1 MANKKITYTVD
12 LEAQAQQFQQTIE
25 KAKSALKS
33 LSATPEMTDKQ
44 FFTLNKA
51 LDSMLA
57 KMREV
62 KTQAGQG
69 FISTSDFNATQK
81 KITDLKNRFN
91 NWVSDFK
98 SLGLSPEDFLPD
110 TDEYKKDTKRIEEI
124 NAELSKL
131 RTQLKSLKK
140 NDLIDDS
147 LKTKAGV
154 GNIKGIQDIISRRR
168 TEIESSLA
176 EKSSKLGKEYSS
188 FSEEDYSRYEQ
199 IFKESK
205 IELDKLV
212 GAGRSKELSARR
224 QELKAI
230 TETLKNLLPQLR
242 TYLDLQKELGNLSEV
257 ESSYT
262 EIAEKIK
269 NAQATLQEIQP
280 NVDKAVQQAQDSIKK
295 DFKIID
301 EAQGEAEQA
310 TGALSNAVEKGRQE
324 YEDLDN
330 QAKNMNGLKSYFT
343 SLVSATA
350 IYMRLRQAVIGAFN
364 DFKEIDSELNA
375 ISIVTGK
382 TMKELWGNFGNLNS
396 IAQQY
401 GVTTKN
407 VIEVQKLY
415 YQQGRNAVEVTQ
427 LTGETLKFAK
437 ISGLDFANATDYMT
451 AALNA
456 YNIAAKDASEITDT
470 YAALSAAAAVD
481 SQEVA
486 VAMSKVASMAAAAGS
501 SFKDTSAYLSKIIE
515 VTREAPE
522 ILCLFPKSVA

>member
-1 MANKKITYTVD
+1 
-12 LEAQAQQFQQTIE
+12 
-25 KAKSALKS
+25 
-33 LSATPEMTDKQ
+33 
-44 FFTLNKA
+44 
-51 LDSMLA
+51 
-57 KMREV
+57 
-62 KTQAGQG
+62 
-69 FISTSDFNATQK
+69 
-81 KITDLKNRFN
+81 
-91 NWVSDFK
+91 
-98 SLGLSPEDFLPD
+98 
-110 TDEYKKDTKRIEEI
+110 
-124 NAELSKL
+124 
-131 RTQLKSLKK
+131 
-140 NDLIDDS
+140 
-147 LKTKAGV
+147 
-154 GNIKGIQDIISRRR
+154 
-168 TEIESSLA
+168 
-176 EKSSKLGKEYSS
+176 
-188 FSEEDYSRYEQ
+188 
-199 IFKESK
+199 
-205 IELDKLV
+205 
-212 GAGRSKELSARR
+212 
-224 QELKAI
+224 
-230 TETLKNLLPQLR
+230 
-242 TYLDLQKELGNLSEV
+242 
-257 ESSYT
+257 
-262 EIAEKIK
+262 
-269 NAQATLQEIQP
+269 
-280 NVDKAVQQAQDSIKK
+280 
-295 DFKIID
+295 
-301 EAQGEAEQA
+301 
-310 TGALSNAVEKGRQE
+310 
-324 YEDLDN
+324 
-330 QAKNMNGLKSYFT
+330 MNGLKSYFN

-522 ILCLFPKSVA
+522 TSGTALKTIVARFTEIDKLTED